1 MRVGVEVQAV
11 PAAPAPLAVHVRG
24 HRNTAHKPARFS
36 VGAGHAFLRP
46 VSAVLPF
53 AALLVQGKDNA
64 YALLPAASCRISG
77 FHLSV
82 GRPGKGRA
90 RKERDKDCEE
100 NKQAGKSLHL
110 VFRRMAMRRLP
121 GVWFGKA
128 FSMPQRM
135 GRPKP
140 YHSPKCL
147 ATLQNTWGRKL
158 AGKACAKRPKMPENC
173 VTRLFAMAGSWCYSL
188 TSGRRRGLPCAA
200 DSCDWRD
207 VWHAVQPARRKG
219 PSGGRGT

>member
-1 MRVGVEVQAV
+1 MHSCAQFLPYSLLQRSSSRARTMPMPSCQLLRAGSMVSTLLKEGPAW
-11 PAAPAPLAVHVRG
+11 AAPARRGTRTVRKTSRLANRFIWFFG
-24 HRNTAHKPARFS
+24 AR
-36 VGAGHAFLRP
+36 
-46 VSAVLPF
+46 
-53 AALLVQGKDNA
+53 AA
-64 YALLPAASCRISG
+64 P
-77 FHLSV
+77 
-82 GRPGKGRA
+82 
-90 RKERDKDCEE
+90 
-100 NKQAGKSLHL
+100 
-110 VFRRMAMRRLP
+110 LP